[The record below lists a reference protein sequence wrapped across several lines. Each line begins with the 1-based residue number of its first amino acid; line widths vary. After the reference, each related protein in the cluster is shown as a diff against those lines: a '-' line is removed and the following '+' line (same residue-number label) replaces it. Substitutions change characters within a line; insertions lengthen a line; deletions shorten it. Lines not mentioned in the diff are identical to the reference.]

1 VKIAQAQAAAGK
13 VQTVRIAQLIPSDQ
27 ASRVTAL
34 GSIAAAQTRLGMA
47 SEAKETF
54 TQARQFADV
63 LADQLSRAEVLHSL
77 ARGEADAGMAAE
89 ATNTF
94 EESLKLAETVAATPE
109 VLSKLPCMPSASA
122 ESRLDGPLK
131 GLAEQQARAGSLSN
145 ALCAVGSIVYEPS
158 ARAETLQAIAEIQ
171 AQSGQKDAAGQVLK
185 EVLVWFQVPPP
196 ARWPSCPDVRH
207 LPPSGDLDARR
218 RAGATDLWISRP
230 AARQIDRRIG
240 ARSGEHASRVLLC
253 PRLEKGRSGKIS
265 SLRAYRPRLV
275 YSALL
280 LQ

>member
-1 VKIAQAQAAAGK
+1 VKIAQAQAAAGN

-27 ASRVTAL
+27 ASRVTTL

-63 LADQLSRAEVLHSL
+63 LADQLSRAEVLDSL

-109 VLSKLPCMPSASA
+109 VLSKLPCMSSAST

-145 ALCAVGSIVYEPS
+145 ALRAVGSIVYEPS
-158 ARAETLQAIAEIQ
+158 VRAETLQAIAEIQ
-171 AQSGQKDAAGQVLK
+171 VQSGQKDAAGQVLK
-185 EVLVWFQVPPP
+185 EVLVWFQV
-196 ARWPSCPDVRH
+196 
-207 LPPSGDLDARR
+207 RR
-218 RAGATDLWISRP
+218 PHAGRVVPMSAT
-230 AARQIDRRIG
+230 
-240 ARSGEHASRVLLC
+240 
-253 PRLEKGRSGKIS
+253 
-265 SLRAYRPRLV
+265 
-275 YSALL
+275 
-280 LQ
+280 